1 MAAELLAERRY
12 ATGFEDVVAVS
23 GSIIYDYFGRRNS
36 VYPDK
41 ALGRA
46 AARTARPGR
55 FPLGRGGADRFA
67 ACGGLF
73 TPEPAGR
80 GGAFREM
87 GQIKV
92 AAFVV
97 VNSLGAILDRSGR
110 VVKGAPGLRRWPGVV
125 AETEI
130 ERRIAGGDAEV
141 PPFGNTTLAVVVTK
155 RRMSQGVLA
164 YFGRQLHASL
174 ARAVQPFHSAFDG
187 DALYAITTGESP
199 VEPSDDT
206 RLGIVASE
214 VAWDAIL
221 SIP

>member
-1 MAAELLAERRY
+1 LLAERRY
-12 ATGFEDVVAVS
+12 ATGFEDIVAVS
-23 GSIIYDYFGRRNS
+23 GAIIYDYFGRRNS

-55 FPLGRGGADRFA
+55 FPLGRGGAGHFA

-73 TPEPAGR
+73 TPEPAGW

-97 VNSLGAILDRSGR
+97 INSLGAILDRSGR
-110 VVKGAPGLRRWPGVV
+110 VVKGAPGLRRWPRVV
-125 AETEI
+125 AEI
-130 ERRIAGGDAEV
+130 ERRIADGDAEV

-155 RRMSQGVLA
+155 RRMSQAVLA
-164 YFGRQLHASL
+164 HFGRQLHASL

-199 VEPSDDT
+199 EEPSDDT